1 MAYKGLKVMD
11 SDMHVME
18 PGDLWKRYIA
28 PEYRNVAPAC
38 PETVAHPRLHG
49 VEMPGKQLTSPLVG
63 LKWFGP
69 LVQHM
74 EPQMP
79 DYAYA
84 VEHNWDG
91 VSQLHAMDK
100 EGLDIAFQYPTKGLA
115 VLGIDSVEFVGER
128 GIEPAFATAIARAY
142 NDWMHDFCSPDP
154 KRLIGIAMIAP
165 HDVNAAVAETRR
177 CVRELG
183 FKGIF
188 LLPGLIKGRPWHHPD
203 YDPLWAE
210 CERLDIAVG
219 FHGGVPDQLTDFG
232 LGLTES
238 LMMRHTFSHCLG
250 PMSAGVAL
258 CSGGVFDR
266 FPKLRVGLLEANCSW
281 APWLLGR
288 LDDHYLDY
296 TGRFERK
303 LSKKPSEFFKSNCF
317 VAVEPE
323 EHPVRNFVEWFGD
336 DNVVFSTD
344 YPHPD
349 SRFPHAVEL
358 FMKLPLTENAKRKF
372 LWDNCARL
380 YGI

>member
-18 PGDLWKRYIA
+18 PGDLWQRYMDPKYREIA
-28 PEYRNVAPAC
+28 PASPQNVF
-38 PETVAHPRLHG
+38 HPRLHG

-74 EPQMP
+74 EPQMA
-79 DYAYA
+79 DYAVA
-84 VEHNWDG
+84 VKLNWDG

-100 EGLDIAFQYPTKGLA
+100 EGIDIAFQYPTKGLA
-115 VLGIDSVEFVGER
+115 VLGIDSTEFVGER
-128 GIEPAFATAIARAY
+128 GIDPAFAVAIARAY
-142 NDWMHDFCSPDP
+142 NDWMYDFCAPDP
-154 KRLIGIAMIAP
+154 KRLIGIAMVAP
-165 HDVNAAVAETRR
+165 HDVDAAVAETRR
-177 CVRELG
+177 CVGQLG

-188 LLPGLIKGRPWHHPD
+188 LLPGLIKGRAWHHPD

-250 PMSAGVAL
+250 PMAAGVSL

-288 LDDHYLDY
+288 LDDHYQDY
-296 TGRFERK
+296 TGRFEIK
-303 LSKKPSEFFKSNCF
+303 LSKKPSDYFRSNCF
-317 VAVEPE
+317 VSVEPE
-323 EHPVRNFVEWFGD
+323 EHAVKNFVEWYGD
-336 DNVVFSTD
+336 NNVVFSTD

-358 FMKLPLTENAKRKF
+358 FMKLPLTDTARRKF

-380 YGI
+380 YGM